1 MFRLI
6 GRLYAQERALL
17 AAGLLG
23 VFLSVV
29 CLGAIA
35 FRGLIVEPEGN
46 LFKAAS
52 FDGAVGIFLLTL
64 GLIVP
69 VAGFSRVGGAIWR
82 GVIVS
87 MAVFGYGVETIQIAR
102 GFDPRFSRVSSQTDQ
117 MIGGL
122 FFLSANVIFLCFI
135 ILMARFFFR
144 KGTPLVVALRYGAVT
159 SLLGFGIG
167 IAMSAFGGPIYRGG
181 GNLLPLHAAGFH
193 GLQAVPLIALALGWA
208 GVPDAKA
215 MRSVHA
221 AGLLWL
227 VLCGGIAWQSF
238 SGQSL
243 LMPSLATAV
252 ATLALGLWTLL
263 FARSL
268 VDLQQSG
275 RWPEALRV

>member
-1 MFRLI
+1 M

-23 VFLSVV
+23 LVLSVA

-35 FRGLIVEPEGN
+35 VRGLMVEPEGN

-69 VAGFSRVGGAIWR
+69 VAGFSRLGGAIWR
-82 GVIVS
+82 GTLVT
-87 MAVFGYGVETIQIAR
+87 MAVFGYGMETIQIAR
-102 GFDPRFSRVSSQTDQ
+102 GFDPRFSRVSSPLDQ
-117 MIGGL
+117 AMGGL
-122 FFLSANVIFLCFI
+122 FFLSANVIFLCFL
-135 ILMARFFFR
+135 ILMARFFSR
-144 KGTPLVVALRYGAVT
+144 KRTPLVVALRYGAVAAVG
-159 SLLGFGIG
+159 GFAIG
-167 IAMSAFGGPIYRGG
+167 IVMSALGGPGYGG
-181 GNLLPLHAAGFH
+181 NGNLLPLHAAGFH
-193 GLQAVPLIALALGWA
+193 GLQAVPLIALVLGWA
-208 GVPDAKA
+208 GVPDVKA

-221 AGLLWL
+221 GGLLWL
-227 VLCGGIAWQSF
+227 VFCGSIAWQSF
-238 SGQSL
+238 SGQHL
-243 LMPSLATAV
+243 LIPSVATAI
-252 ATLALGLWTLL
+252 ATLALGLWTIL